1 MKKALRTY
9 TRDFIAILVL
19 GVIGLLALFVILSQQ
34 STALPSWF
42 PFLGEDRFELK
53 TEFQTAQAVTPGQGQ
68 TVNLSGVE
76 IGDVTKVELENGV
89 AVVTMQVDPEFAQL
103 IHPDASALLR
113 PRTGLQDMTI
123 ELDAGTD
130 SGEIPEGFTIP
141 LANSAPNINPDQILA
156 SLDGDTRAYLRLL
169 LAGGAQA
176 FGTRQKSQDF
186 AQVLRRLDPTVRDIA
201 KINGAIAKR
210 RNNLR
215 RVVTN
220 FKLIAEEL
228 AKSDTNLTGFVDSQ
242 NSVFGAFAE
251 SEAKLRETLRALPG
265 ALRET
270 RGALNASATLSGQ
283 LEARPD
289 RPAAAGEG
297 ARSGAEGD
305 PAVLPQDRAVDPDP
319 APSVHAE
326 GRHGRRR
333 RPPRREAAR
342 GVLEPAPG
350 SFTELNQLVNALA
363 YNPSGSGES
372 YLFYLSW
379 LNHNTNAGFLTQ
391 DGLGPIRR
399 GAVHLHL
406 LRPRSSPTTLGR
418 DPPVDWRRPATS
430 SGCRRPPRSART
442 SSRSRARRAE
452 APSGDDG
459 EHLDDDHGRVDD
471 DRRDRRARPRR
482 PPRRRRTDDHDARR
496 QRRHPT
502 TAEASTRHRTTT
514 TESAP

>member
-1 MKKALRTY
+1 MRTDVPCFENDTPNLNGPQAAIGAAEPDPDDVPRTVKKALRTY

-76 IGDVTKVELENGV
+76 IGDVTNVELENGV

-176 FGTRQKSQDF
+176 FGTRQKSEDF

-283 LEARPD
+283 LK
-289 RPAAAGEG
+289 PALT
-297 ARSGAEGD
+297 D
-305 PAVLPQDRAVDPDP
+305 LLPQAKALGPALRATRPFFRKTEPSIRTQLRPFTQKVDTVVGD
-319 APSVHAE
+319 V
-326 GRHGRRR
+326 RR
-333 RPPRREAAR
+333 AAKP
-342 GVLEPAPG
+342 LKDSSSQLSG

-379 LNHNTNAGFLTQ
+379 LNHNTNNEFLTQ
-391 DGLGPIRR
+391 DGLGPI
-399 GAVHLHL
+399 
-406 LRPRSSPTTLGR
+406 LRAFSPTPASPRSWPTR
-418 DPPVDWRRPATS
+418 S
-430 SGCRRPPRSART
+430 S
-442 SSRSRARRAE
+442 
-452 APSGDDG
+452 
-459 EHLDDDHGRVDD
+459 
-471 DRRDRRARPRR
+471 
-482 PPRRRRTDDHDARR
+482 
-496 QRRHPT
+496 
-502 TAEASTRHRTTT
+502 
-514 TESAP
+514 